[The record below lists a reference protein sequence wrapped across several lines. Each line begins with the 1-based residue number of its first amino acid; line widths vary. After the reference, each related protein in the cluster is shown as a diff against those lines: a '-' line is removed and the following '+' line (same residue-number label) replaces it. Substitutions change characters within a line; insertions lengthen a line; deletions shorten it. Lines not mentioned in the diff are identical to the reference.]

1 MWGPTI
7 LRTILARTLKT
18 QGEVALEIYEGY
30 TKLQLISKKEAH
42 QEQKQYLRQ

>member
-7 LRTILARTLKT
+7 FRTILARTLET

-30 TKLQLISKKEAH
+30 NKLQLTTD
-42 QEQKQYLRQ
+42 Q